1 MSAGKPR
8 TPPEFER
15 AQRRMESLVRHF
27 LRGPYLPAG
36 PDPERGWA
44 PATDVYETA
53 GHYVILMEIAG
64 VDRERLEVTLDG
76 NLLRVRGERR
86 EPAPAEAKAQLHLME
101 IDYGPFE
108 RAIELPE
115 PPPDA
120 ERIEAHYDNGFL
132 RLRVPRHPGGRV
144 VKVETGS
151 KRG

>member
-27 LRGPYLPAG
+27 LRGPYLSAASA
-36 PDPERGWA
+36 PECGWA

-64 VDRERLEVTLDG
+64 VDRDRLEVTLDG
-76 NLLRVRGERR
+76 SLLRVRGERC
-86 EPAPAEAKAQLHLME
+86 EPAPAEAKALLHLME

-108 RAIELPE
+108 RVIELPE
-115 PPPDA
+115 PPPEA
-120 ERIEAHYDNGFL
+120 ERVEAHYENGFL
-132 RLRVPRHPGGRV
+132 RLRVPRRSGGRV
-144 VKVETGS
+144 VKVETEP

>member
-1 MSAGKPR
+1 MSAGKAR

-27 LRGPYLPAG
+27 LRAPYLPG
-36 PDPERGWA
+36 GSDPDSGWA

-64 VDRERLEVTLDG
+64 VDPGRIEVTLEG
-76 NLLRVRGERR
+76 SRLRVRGERR
-86 EPAPAEAKAQLHLME
+86 EPAPAEAKALLHLME

-108 RAIELPE
+108 REIELPE
-115 PPPDA
+115 PPDA
-120 ERIEAHYDNGFL
+120 ERIEAHYENGFL
-132 RLRVPRHPGGRV
+132 RLRVPRRSGGRV
-144 VKVETGS
+144 VKVESGS